1 MLKNVLL
8 QFYKYE
14 MHVFISWS
22 ILTVVAKYLDL
33 NINWLVL
40 LLAADL
46 SFFYV
51 LYDKV
56 IIDDVKDSNVV
67 LLFPKIYGI
76 SVALLVIGISL
87 QLFLNEQ
94 NFLSSLGMF
103 GVLISCMMLFNHSV
117 QDKFMPLLKEFL
129 LRTILILFLGILHA
143 L

>member
-22 ILTVVAKYLDL
+22 ILTVVEKYLDL
-33 NINWLVL
+33 NISWLVL

-56 IIDDVKDSNVV
+56 IIDDAKDSNVV

-87 QLFLNEQ
+87 QLFLNER
-94 NFLSSLGMF
+94 NFLSSIGML
-103 GVLISCMMLFNHSV
+103 GVLISCIMLFNHAV

-129 LRTILILFLGILHA
+129 LRTIIILFLGILHA

>member
-1 MLKNVLL
+1 MFKNVLL

-22 ILTVVAKYLDL
+22 ILTVVEKYFDL
-33 NINWLVL
+33 NISWLVL

-56 IIDDVKDSNVV
+56 IIDDAKDSNVI

-87 QLFLNEQ
+87 QLFLNER
-94 NFLSSLGMF
+94 NFLSSIGML
-103 GVLISCMMLFNHSV
+103 GVLISCIMLFNHAV

-129 LRTILILFLGILHA
+129 LRTIIILFLGILHA